1 MFPLQERLVKDIEKE
16 MPKDGFFFK
25 KNDCPK
31 CGATSDEYYV
41 CQVDKNG
48 YTISCNQCPKGSV

>member
-1 MFPLQERLVKDIEKE
+1 MKDIEKE